1 MALEDLAVAAYKG
14 QAGNIRSPGYLAAA
28 ISIHSVEARHAAWM
42 RYLLG
47 RRPAANAFDKPISA
61 AEAERARRLDALHR
75 LEGKDERRQVTA
87 IHRLGPRALLA
98 LVGVVVAAGSIAW
111 QLTPR
116 SPGPWRFAAADTLP
130 PPAVSQLHVPSP
142 AALNSASATTWAPV
156 RRRVVA
162 RAAPSPVA
170 HAVAVVERQTPEG
183 TTNLAVVTG
192 ARALAGRLWVRLL
205 LPTLPNGTQGWVP
218 RSALGGYTVVNTRAG
233 RQPAAI
239 SGDALSG
246 RPPIMRVPFGVGTT
260 LAPTPRGTFYI
271 RDKLTRYASPFYGPV
286 AFGTSARSEALTDWP
301 AGGFIGIH
309 GTDRPALIPGRI
321 SHGCIRIRNADLLR
335 LSSRLMI
342 GSLVIV
348 RD

>member
-1 MALEDLAVAAYKG
+1 M
-14 QAGNIRSPGYLAAA
+14 
-28 ISIHSVEARHAAWM
+28 
-42 RYLLG
+42 
-47 RRPAANAFDKPISA
+47 
-61 AEAERARRLDALHR
+61 
-75 LEGKDERRQVTA
+75 
-87 IHRLGPRALLA
+87 LA
-98 LVGVVVAAGSIAW
+98 LVGVAVAGGSIAW
-111 QLTPR
+111 QLTPGG
-116 SPGPWRFAAADTLP
+116 PGPWRFAEADALP
-130 PPAVSQLHVPSP
+130 PPAVSRLHVPRP
-142 AALNSASATTWAPV
+142 AALDSVSATTWAPV

-218 RSALGGYTVVNTRAG
+218 RSALGGYTVVNTRLVISLRRFRATLYRAG
-233 RQPAAI
+233 RQ
-239 SGDALSG
+239 
-246 RPPIMRVPFGVGTT
+246 IMRVPVGVGTT

-309 GTDRPALIPGRI
+309 GTDRAALIPGR
-321 SHGCIRIRNADLLR
+321 SHTGA
-335 LSSRLMI
+335 S
-342 GSLVIV
+342 GSGTPTSYG
-348 RD
+348 